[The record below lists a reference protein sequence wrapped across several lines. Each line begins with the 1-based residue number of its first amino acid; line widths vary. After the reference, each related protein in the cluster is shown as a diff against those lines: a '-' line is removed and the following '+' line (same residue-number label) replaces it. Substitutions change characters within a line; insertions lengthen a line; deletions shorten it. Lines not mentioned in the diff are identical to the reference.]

1 MNLLRRL
8 STAKL
13 IAVTVLPIAAVL
25 ATGIAL
31 ASSRSGPKPPPRSL
45 ASALNAALH
54 SKPVAGFSARIT
66 FTNHLFPSGTI
77 AGSPLLSGASGR
89 LWLAGDGRFRVE
101 LQSDTGDTQITSDG
115 HTLSLYDAAKG
126 TLYRLALPGH
136 KTSGAE
142 GAAKAKP
149 SHAFGIAQ
157 IQHALKQLS
166 GSALVSG
173 AIPGDIAGRPVYSV
187 RISPSHDGGLL
198 GAVQLAWDAQRGV
211 PLKLAVYSRG
221 DPSPVLALTATD
233 VHYGAISSSNLTV
246 HAPASIKPVDVKLPT
261 SSSVKSMK
269 SHSRSSGSVTGP
281 AAVAA
286 ALPFR
291 LSAPGSLVGLPRKAV
306 RLIQMGDTKAAVV
319 LYGKGLGTIA
329 VIEQQVATGKAA
341 NNSTL
346 AALPAISINGAR
358 GHELATALGTA
369 IQVSRGG
376 VTYTLIGSVPAVAAE
391 AAARA
396 VS

>member
-8 STAKL
+8 STPKL
-13 IAVTVLPIAAVL
+13 IAVTILPIAAVL

-31 ASSRSGPKPPPRSL
+31 ASSSSGPKPPPRSL

-89 LWLAGDGRFRVE
+89 LWLAGDGRFRLE

-115 HTLSLYDAAKG
+115 RTLSMYDASKG
-126 TLYRLALPGH
+126 TLYRLALPAD
-136 KTSGAE
+136 KASAAGAT
-142 GAAKAKP
+142 KATP
-149 SHAFGIAQ
+149 SHPIGVAQ

-166 GSALVSG
+166 GSAILSG

-187 RISPSHDGGLL
+187 RVSPSHDGGLL
-198 GAVQLAWDAQRGV
+198 GAVQLAWDAQQGV

-221 DPSPVLALTATD
+221 NPSPVLALTATD
-233 VHYGAISSSNLTV
+233 VHYGAIPSSDLTV
-246 HAPASIKPVDVKLPT
+246 HAPASVKPVNVKLPT
-261 SSSVKSMK
+261 SSSVKGMK
-269 SHSRSSGSVTGP
+269 RHSGSSATGT

-291 LSAPGSLVGLPRKAV
+291 LSAPDSLVGLPRKAV
-306 RLIQMGDTKAAVV
+306 RLIETGDSKAAVV
-319 LYGKGLGTIA
+319 LYGQGLGTIA

-341 NNSTL
+341 NSSPL

-369 IQVSRGG
+369 IQVSSGG

>member
-1 MNLLRRL
+1 MYD
-8 STAKL
+8 
-13 IAVTVLPIAAVL
+13 
-25 ATGIAL
+25 
-31 ASSRSGPKPPPRSL
+31 ASK
-45 ASALNAALH
+45 
-54 SKPVAGFSARIT
+54 
-66 FTNHLFPSGTI
+66 GTI
-77 AGSPLLSGASGR
+77 
-89 LWLAGDGRFRVE
+89 
-101 LQSDTGDTQITSDG
+101 
-115 HTLSLYDAAKG
+115 
-126 TLYRLALPGH
+126 YRLALPAD
-136 KTSGAE
+136 KTS
-142 GAAKAKP
+142 AAGSATKAKP
-149 SHAFGIAQ
+149 SHPIGVAQ

-166 GSALVSG
+166 GSAILSG

-187 RISPSHDGGLL
+187 RVSPSHDGGLL
-198 GAVQLAWDAQRGV
+198 GAVQLAWDAQQGV

-221 DPSPVLALTATD
+221 NSSPVLALTATD
-233 VHYGAISSSNLTV
+233 VHYGAISSSDLTV
-246 HAPASIKPVDVKLPT
+246 HAPASIKPVNVKLPT
-261 SSSVKSMK
+261 SSSVKGMK
-269 SHSRSSGSVTGP
+269 SHSGSSATGT

-306 RLIQMGDTKAAVV
+306 RLIQTGDSKAAVV
-319 LYGKGLGTIA
+319 LYGQGLGTIA
-329 VIEQQVATGKAA
+329 VIEQQVATGTAA
-341 NNSTL
+341 NSSPL

>member
-8 STAKL
+8 STPKL
-13 IAVTVLPIAAVL
+13 IAVTILPIAAVL

-89 LWLAGDGRFRVE
+89 LWLAGDGRFRLE

-115 HTLSLYDAAKG
+115 HTLSMYDAAKG
-126 TLYRLALPGH
+126 TLYRLALPSH
-136 KTSGAE
+136 KASAAGGAS
-142 GAAKAKP
+142 KAKP
-149 SHAFGIAQ
+149 SHPIGVAQ

-166 GSALVSG
+166 GSAILSG

-187 RISPSHDGGLL
+187 RVSPSHDGGLL
-198 GAVQLAWDAQRGV
+198 GAVQLAWDAQQGV

-221 DPSPVLALTATD
+221 NSSPVLALTATD

-246 HAPASIKPVDVKLPT
+246 HAPSSVKPVNVKLPT
-261 SSSVKSMK
+261 SSSVKGMK
-269 SHSRSSGSVTGP
+269 KSNAGGSVNGA

-306 RLIQMGDTKAAVV
+306 RLIQTGDSKAAVV
-319 LYGKGLGTIA
+319 LYGQGLGTIA

-341 NNSTL
+341 NGSPL

>member
-8 STAKL
+8 STPKL
-13 IAVTVLPIAAVL
+13 IALTILPIAAVL

-31 ASSRSGPKPPPRSL
+31 ASSSSGPKPPPRSL

-89 LWLAGDGRFRVE
+89 LWLAGDGRFRLE

-115 HTLSLYDAAKG
+115 RTLSMYDASKG
-126 TLYRLALPGH
+126 TLYRLALPAD
-136 KTSGAE
+136 KTSAAGAT
-142 GAAKAKP
+142 KATP
-149 SHAFGIAQ
+149 SHPIGVAQ

-166 GSALVSG
+166 GSAILSG

-187 RISPSHDGGLL
+187 RVSPSHDGGLL
-198 GAVQLAWDAQRGV
+198 GAVQLAWDAQQGV

-221 DPSPVLALTATD
+221 NSSPVLALTATD
-233 VHYGAISSSNLTV
+233 VHYGAIPSSDLTV
-246 HAPASIKPVDVKLPT
+246 HAPASVKPVNVKLPT
-261 SSSVKSMK
+261 SSSVKGMK
-269 SHSRSSGSVTGP
+269 NHSGSSATGT

-291 LSAPGSLVGLPRKAV
+291 LSAPGSLVGLPRKGV
-306 RLIQMGDTKAAVV
+306 RLIQTGDSKAAVV
-319 LYGKGLGTIA
+319 LYGQGLGTIA
-329 VIEQQVATGKAA
+329 VIEQQAATGKAA
-341 NNSTL
+341 NSSPL

>member
-8 STAKL
+8 STPKL
-13 IAVTVLPIAAVL
+13 IALTILPIAAVL

-31 ASSRSGPKPPPRSL
+31 ASSSSGPKPPPRSL

-89 LWLAGDGRFRVE
+89 LWLAGDGRFRLE

-115 HTLSLYDAAKG
+115 RTLSMYDASKG
-126 TLYRLALPGH
+126 TLYRLALPAD
-136 KTSGAE
+136 KASAAGAT
-142 GAAKAKP
+142 KATP
-149 SHAFGIAQ
+149 SHPIGVAQ

-166 GSALVSG
+166 GSAILSG

-187 RISPSHDGGLL
+187 RVSPSHDGGLL
-198 GAVQLAWDAQRGV
+198 GAVQLAWDAQQGV

-221 DPSPVLALTATD
+221 NSSPVLALTATD
-233 VHYGAISSSNLTV
+233 VHYGAIPSSDLTV
-246 HAPASIKPVDVKLPT
+246 HAPASVKPVNVKLPT
-261 SSSVKSMK
+261 SSSVKGMK
-269 SHSRSSGSVTGP
+269 NHSGSSATGT

-291 LSAPGSLVGLPRKAV
+291 LSAPGSLVGLPRKGV
-306 RLIQMGDTKAAVV
+306 RLIQTGDSKAAVV
-319 LYGKGLGTIA
+319 LYGQGLGTIA
-329 VIEQQVATGKAA
+329 VIEQQVATSNAA
-341 NNSTL
+341 NSSPL

-369 IQVSRGG
+369 IQVSSGG

>member
-1 MNLLRRL
+1 MNMLRRL
-8 STAKL
+8 STPKL
-13 IAVTVLPIAAVL
+13 IALTILPIAAVL

-31 ASSRSGPKPPPRSL
+31 ASSSSGPKPPPRSL

-89 LWLAGDGRFRVE
+89 LWLAGDGRFRLE

-115 HTLSLYDAAKG
+115 RTLSMYDASKG
-126 TLYRLALPGH
+126 TLYRLALPAD
-136 KTSGAE
+136 KTSAAGAT
-142 GAAKAKP
+142 KATP
-149 SHAFGIAQ
+149 SHPIGVAQ

-166 GSALVSG
+166 GSAILSG

-187 RISPSHDGGLL
+187 RVSPSHDGGLL
-198 GAVQLAWDAQRGV
+198 GAVQLAWDAQQGV

-221 DPSPVLALTATD
+221 NSSPVLALTATD
-233 VHYGAISSSNLTV
+233 VHYGAIPSSDLTV
-246 HAPASIKPVDVKLPT
+246 HAPASVKPVNVKLPT
-261 SSSVKSMK
+261 SSSVKGMK
-269 SHSRSSGSVTGP
+269 NHSGSSATGT

-306 RLIQMGDTKAAVV
+306 RLIQTGDSKAAVV
-319 LYGKGLGTIA
+319 LYGQGLGTIA

-341 NNSTL
+341 NSSPL

>member
-8 STAKL
+8 STPKL
-13 IAVTVLPIAAVL
+13 IAVTILPIAAVL

-31 ASSRSGPKPPPRSL
+31 ASSSSGPKPPPRSL

-89 LWLAGDGRFRVE
+89 LWLAGDGRFRLE

-115 HTLSLYDAAKG
+115 RTLSMYDASKG
-126 TLYRLALPGH
+126 TIYRLALPAH
-136 KTSGAE
+136 KASAAGGATD
-142 GAAKAKP
+142 AKP
-149 SHAFGIAQ
+149 SHPIGVAQ

-166 GSALVSG
+166 GSAILSG

-187 RISPSHDGGLL
+187 RVSPRHDGGLL
-198 GAVQLAWDAQRGV
+198 GAVQLAWDAQQGV

-221 DPSPVLALTATD
+221 NSSAVLALTATD
-233 VHYGAISSSNLTV
+233 VHYGAISSSDLTV
-246 HAPASIKPVDVKLPT
+246 HAPASIKPVNVKLPT
-261 SSSVKSMK
+261 SSSVKGMK
-269 SHSRSSGSVTGP
+269 SHSGSSATGT

-306 RLIQMGDTKAAVV
+306 RLIQTGDSKAAVV
-319 LYGKGLGTIA
+319 LYGQGLGTIA
-329 VIEQQVATGKAA
+329 VIEQQAATGNAA
-341 NNSTL
+341 NNSPL

-369 IQVSRGG
+369 IQVSSGG

>member
-8 STAKL
+8 STPKL
-13 IAVTVLPIAAVL
+13 IAVTILPIAAVL

-31 ASSRSGPKPPPRSL
+31 ASSSSGPKPPPRSL

-89 LWLAGDGRFRVE
+89 LWLAGDGRFRLE

-115 HTLSLYDAAKG
+115 RTLSMYDASKG
-126 TLYRLALPGH
+126 TLYRLALPADKAAAAG
-136 KTSGAE
+136 GAT
-142 GAAKAKP
+142 K
-149 SHAFGIAQ
+149 SHPIGVAQ

-166 GSALVSG
+166 GSAILSG

-187 RISPSHDGGLL
+187 RVSPGHDGGLL
-198 GAVQLAWDAQRGV
+198 GAVQLAWDAQQGV

-221 DPSPVLALTATD
+221 NSSPVLALTATD
-233 VHYGAISSSNLTV
+233 VHYGAVSSSDLTV
-246 HAPASIKPVDVKLPT
+246 HAPASIKPVNVKLPT
-261 SSSVKSMK
+261 SSPVKGMQ
-269 SHSRSSGSVTGP
+269 SHSGSSATGT

-306 RLIQMGDTKAAVV
+306 RLIQTGDSKAAVV
-319 LYGKGLGTIA
+319 LYGQGLGTIA
-329 VIEQQVATGKAA
+329 VIEQPVASGKAA
-341 NNSTL
+341 NSSPL

-369 IQVSRGG
+369 IQVSSGG
-376 VTYTLIGSVPAVAAE
+376 VTYTLIGSIPAVAAE